1 MSALMIAINTLVER
15 EDAEGRTVVYR
26 LLHVDPAERALALI
40 DVQDSRAFPVWWPVV
55 QMQAD
60 LQGGVVRARTEDPF
74 HADTSPDAML
84 SESARRVRDDRWA
97 VVGPLVD
104 PAAGDPGDV
113 LRVSTRSL
121 LVHAASAETGRSRDK
136 IYDWLRQYWRGG
148 QTINALLPQF
158 SRCGGSGEE
167 RVAGTKK
174 RGRPRKVLIAGT
186 GDQGLNVTQDVL
198 ERILKGARQF
208 LFRKVNGR
216 QLGPK
221 EAHQLTLETFF
232 RQGVVFKDGALVPLL
247 LRPDECPTLTQFKY
261 WAEKHRTVVDEMK
274 ARFGERRFNLQHRPV
289 LGSTE
294 HLSRGPGDLFLID
307 ATVGDIY
314 LLSEL
319 DRRRVVGRPVVYLVI
334 DHWTRMIVGLY
345 VGLEGPSWLGAMMA
359 LENAFTNKVEFC
371 RQFGVEIAPDDWPCH
386 HVPRALTGDRG
397 EMLSGASDNLVPA
410 FRLRLVNTPAFR
422 ADFKSFVESQF
433 RLTNETGIR
442 RQPGWVDKAR
452 DRGDPDYRLDATLTL
467 HEFTALMI
475 HLSLLNN
482 RSRGLRNQVPL
493 NFPLPRHLDPTP
505 LDLWDW
511 GTEQGLNL
519 GRVMDRQNI
528 RVNLLP
534 TYEARATREGLSI
547 CGGALMYDSETAR
560 KEGWFIG
567 VPGRQKTRVALA
579 LDPRDVSVA
588 YLRTDRGRR
597 IEICPL
603 TPKFDLRYHGR
614 MLDEVLDDR
623 ERQEI
628 IHRESEPRRA
638 QALAEF
644 HAHEAALQAAA
655 AERRTE
661 ALGSDQVIPILRG
674 QREARREE
682 RTARRR
688 EEAFSVPASEQAV
701 PTVAAIPPEDDGY
714 LPFPS

>member
-1 MSALMIAINTLVER
+1 MSALMIAINTLLER
-15 EDAEGRTVVYR
+15 EDAEGRSVAYR
-26 LLHVDPAERALALI
+26 LLYVDAVERALALI
-40 DVQDSRAFPVWWPVV
+40 DVQDHRAFPVWWPVA

-60 LQGGVVRARTEDPF
+60 LQAGVVRVLGEDPF
-74 HADTSPDAML
+74 HAETSPDAML
-84 SESARRVRDDRWA
+84 SESACRVRDERWA

-104 PAAGDPGDV
+104 PAAGDPADV
-113 LRVSTRSL
+113 LHTSTRGA
-121 LVHAASAETGRSRDK
+121 LVRAASIETGRSRDK

-148 QTINALLPQF
+148 QTINALLPRF
-158 SRCGGSGEE
+158 SRCGGPGEE

-174 RGRPRKVLIAGT
+174 RGRPRKVLIEDA
-186 GDQGLNVTQDVL
+186 GDQGLNVTPDVR

-208 LFRKVNGR
+208 LFRKVNGK
-216 QLGPK
+216 QLGLN
-221 EAHQLTLETFF
+221 EAYQFTLETFF
-232 RQGVVFKDGALVPLL
+232 RQGVLFKDGALVPLL
-247 LRPDECPTLTQFKY
+247 LRPDECPTLNQFVY
-261 WAEKHRTVVDEMK
+261 WSEKHRTVIDEMK
-274 ARFGERRFNLQHRPV
+274 ARFGERRFNLRHRPV

-294 HLSRGPGDLFLID
+294 HLSRGPGDMYLID

-314 LLSEL
+314 LLSEI
-319 DRRRVVGRPVVYLVI
+319 DRQRVIGRPVLYLVI

-345 VGLEGPSWLGAMMA
+345 VGLEGPSWMGAMMA
-359 LENAFTNKVEFC
+359 LENAFTDKVEFC
-371 RQFGVEIAPDDWPCH
+371 RRFGVEITPDDWPCQ
-386 HVPRALTGDRG
+386 HVPRAITGDRG
-397 EMLSGASDNLVPA
+397 EMLSHASDNLVPA

-422 ADFKSFVESQF
+422 ADFKSFVEAQF
-433 RLTNETGIR
+433 RLTNETSIR

-475 HLSLLNN
+475 HLALLNN

-493 NFPLPRHLDPTP
+493 NFPLPRHVDPTP
-505 LDLWDW
+505 LDLWEW

-519 GRVMDRQNI
+519 GRVMDRQSV

-534 TYEARATREGLSI
+534 TYEALTTREGLSI
-547 CGGALMYDSETAR
+547 CGGALMYDSETAQ
-560 KEGWFIG
+560 KEGWFIH
-567 VPGRQKTRVALA
+567 VPGRKKARVTLA

-588 YLRTDRGRR
+588 YMRLDRGRR
-597 IEICPL
+597 VEVCPL

-614 MLDEVLDDR
+614 MLDEVLDER
-623 ERQEI
+623 ERLGV
-628 IHRESEPRRA
+628 IHRESGPRRA

-644 HAHEAALQAAA
+644 HAHEAALQEVAE
-655 AERRTE
+655 ERRAHASGGE
-661 ALGSDQVIPILRG
+661 KVIPIVSG

-688 EEAFSVPASEQAV
+688 EEAFTPAV
-701 PTVAAIPPEDDGY
+701 PDEVITPATVIPLHDDY